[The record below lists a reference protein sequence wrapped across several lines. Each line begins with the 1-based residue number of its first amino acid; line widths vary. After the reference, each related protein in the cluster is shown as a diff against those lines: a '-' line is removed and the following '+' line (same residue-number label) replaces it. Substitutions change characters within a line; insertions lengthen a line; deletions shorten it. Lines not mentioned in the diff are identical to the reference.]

1 MSFEHVGLAALRSY
15 ASFTI
20 VSDVNSL
27 VGVKRCRL
35 TFLDQSDLDGRDVSA
50 RSVHHPSVDSVPH
63 CAIIFSV
70 SLLSTQKKGFFFSE
84 DVNFLDSTV
93 YFFTW
98 LDEEA
103 ARASDKDF
111 LSELI
116 LSLLVLGVEDVAE
129 FIFSQDGDG
138 LALHELL
145 IDIKDMGG
153 RVSACDKPLL
163 SSLAFDIVVV
173 NKSLLSFKQEGSNII
188 DYFAIN
194 CSINYFIYAWD
205 VETLIADQPFLS
217 GISFAALCIFCLTC
231 RSYSDCLVCLNS
243 NGTDHANNV
252 DLDAWQIDLRSEFKP
267 LITSYSF
274 ELVLPTCIGKVTES
288 F

>member
-1 MSFEHVGLAALRSY
+1 MSFEHVGLAALRPD
-15 ASFTI
+15 ASFAI

-27 VGVKRCRL
+27 IGVKRCRL
-35 TFLDQSDLDGRDVSA
+35 AFLYQSDLDGRDVSA

-63 CAIIFSV
+63 CAIVFSV
-70 SLLSTQKKGFFFSE
+70 SLLSTQKEGFFFSE
-84 DVNFLDSTV
+84 DVNLLDSTV
-93 YFFTW
+93 NFLTW
-98 LDEEA
+98 LDEKA
-103 ARASDKDF
+103 ARARDEDF
-111 LSELI
+111 LSELV

-129 FIFSQDGDG
+129 LIFSQDGDG

-145 IDIKDMGG
+145 IDIKDMGR

-163 SSLAFDIVVV
+163 SSLAFDIIVV
-173 NKSLLSFKQEGSNII
+173 NKSLLSFKQEGCNII
-188 DYFAIN
+188 DHFAIN
-194 CSINYFIYAWD
+194 CGINYFIYAWD

-231 RSYSDCLVCLNS
+231 RSDSDCLVGLNS
-243 NGTDHANNV
+243 DWADHAHNV
-252 DLDAWQIDLRSEFKP
+252 DFDAWQIDFWSKFKP